1 MTSTEIKDR
10 IINQGVLASFNQEN
24 FYPNSFGMGS
34 TGTIFRIIEWLDD
47 TKASAYVHKDYTVE
61 SLAKNEAEVKI
72 ISAGLFKSTEGKA
85 YKFIMNLFA
94 PEDEVAAP
102 VEIIVEDTDDEIP
115 DNFFDDDE
123 APMTKVERDLM
134 ERAVALDTEPR
145 EGMPLAE
152 IVQSIQG
159 DSSEFEMD
167 TTPEIV
173 DDETPEAQ
181 EIVEGLRTGAWEGNL
196 RSKASKFYDYLYWHG
211 PVTSSVLFEYM
222 KHLGITKTVGTKADA
237 LALVKELNNAGWGAE
252 MYDRLNGDVE
262 WGIGPYCE
270 QVEAPEY
277 VIQSNPVIV
286 PDGDTL
292 NDKLEEFVTFNTP
305 PNVAHATF
313 HIDVLTKARVAK
325 VDIEVYSVSDFDE

>member
-10 IINQGVLASFNQEN
+10 ITNQAELLQFNQEN
-24 FYPNSFGMGS
+24 FPVGSFGMGG
-34 TGTIFRIIEWLDD
+34 TGTIFRIVEWLDD
-47 TKASAYVHKDYTVE
+47 SKASAYIHKTYSIE
-61 SLAKNEAEVKI
+61 SLRDNEAEVKI
-72 ISAGLFKSTEGKA
+72 ISAAQFGSTEGKA
-85 YKFIMNLFA
+85 YGFGLYMLTN
-94 PEDEVAAP
+94 EDEV
-102 VEIIVEDTDDEIP
+102 VEEEIIAEDTDDEIP
-115 DNFFDDDE
+115 DDFFDDDNE
-123 APMTKVERDLM
+123 PAMTKVERDLM

-152 IVQSIQG
+152 IKEVFG
-159 DSSEFEMD
+159 DDAVCTEELPKE
-167 TTPEIV
+167 PEIV
-173 DDETPEAQ
+173 DDEIPEAQ

-211 PVTSSVLFEYM
+211 PVTSSVLYDYM

-277 VIQSNPVIV
+277 VIRYAEDAVAHVS
-286 PDGDTL
+286 L
-292 NDKLEEFVTFNTP
+292 NDMLEMFVDENTP

-325 VDIEVYSVSDFDE
+325 VDIEVFSVSDFDE